1 MGYLSAQSQ
10 RDKGILSKCIAI
22 LLIFLLYILV
32 SIVMKLGGIV
42 CVTVFFT
49 NKGCQNWILT
59 RDLASIFISFSHT
72 QYKQFHNIKRFFF
85 FGRSIITTP
94 CCWDKHCSIPQ
105 NLIQDSS
112 KIPRF
117 SNIPN
122 EPYTNREIAYKMMQN
137 KCRFS
142 ICCESV

>member
-1 MGYLSAQSQ
+1 
-10 RDKGILSKCIAI
+10 
-22 LLIFLLYILV
+22 
-32 SIVMKLGGIV
+32 MKLGGIV

-49 NKGCQNWILT
+49 NKGCQNLILT

-72 QYKQFHNIKRFFF
+72 QYKQFHNIKRFGF